1 MRKSLIKSRF
11 LCALFA
17 GSLAMNL
24 QAQEWKLVWSDEFDV
39 DGKPD
44 EKVWSYEHGFAR
56 NNEAQWYQ
64 EDNALC
70 QDGYLIIEA
79 RQERVKNPHFESDS
93 YDWRKNR
100 KYARYTSSSIKT
112 QGKKEFLYGR
122 FEMRAR
128 IPVGPGS
135 WPAFWTLGSDMEW
148 PSCGEIDIMEF
159 YRQEGKPV
167 ILANVAWGTDQRWI
181 AHWDSKAIS
190 MKHFL
195 NDDPDWAT
203 KFHVWRMDWDEN
215 YIRLYVDNELLN
227 ETDLSKVKNGKH
239 GKDKHPFHQP
249 HYLLVNL
256 ALGGNNGG
264 YIDDEAFPMR
274 YEVDYVRVSQ
284 K

>member
-135 WPAFWTLGSDMEW
+135 WPAFWALIWSGLHVARLTLWS
-148 PSCGEIDIMEF
+148 SIV
-159 YRQEGKPV
+159 RK
-167 ILANVAWGTDQRWI
+167 
-181 AHWDSKAIS
+181 
-190 MKHFL
+190 
-195 NDDPDWAT
+195 
-203 KFHVWRMDWDEN
+203 
-215 YIRLYVDNELLN
+215 
-227 ETDLSKVKNGKH
+227 
-239 GKDKHPFHQP
+239 
-249 HYLLVNL
+249 
-256 ALGGNNGG
+256 GN
-264 YIDDEAFPMR
+264 P
-274 YEVDYVRVSQ
+274 
-284 K
+284 